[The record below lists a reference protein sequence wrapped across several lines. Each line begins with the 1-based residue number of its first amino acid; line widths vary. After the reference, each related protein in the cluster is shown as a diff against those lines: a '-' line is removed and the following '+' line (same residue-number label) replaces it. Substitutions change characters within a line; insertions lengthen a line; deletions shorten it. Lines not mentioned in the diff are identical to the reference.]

1 MMPTPMMNNKEIIKL
16 KEVHNGF
23 SERDIHSKAILS
35 RDNDSLLKYKIQKN
49 RMNSISSSAKEMES
63 LKSEFISIKEELNE
77 IRNLLLRITAG
88 KQ

>member
-1 MMPTPMMNNKEIIKL
+1 
-16 KEVHNGF
+16 
-23 SERDIHSKAILS
+23 
-35 RDNDSLLKYKIQKN
+35 
-49 RMNSISSSAKEMES
+49 MNSISSSAKEMES